1 MQPQPKT
8 IHIQYYAA
16 LREQRKCREET
27 VNTSAV
33 TPLEL
38 YKELKTQHK
47 FTLAENVLRVAINDE
62 FKDWTTPLQSGDRI
76 VFIPPVAGG

>member
-8 IHIQYYAA
+8 INIQYYAA

-27 VNTSAV
+27 VSTSAL
-33 TPLEL
+33 TPSDL
-38 YKELKTQHK
+38 YQELKAKHN
-47 FTLAENVLRVAINDE
+47 FSLSENILRVAINDE
-62 FKDWTTPLQSGDRI
+62 FKDWHTPLQSGDRI

>member
-1 MQPQPKT
+1 MKT

-16 LREQRKCREET
+16 LREQRKCTEET
-27 VNTSAV
+27 VQTSAI
-33 TPLEL
+33 TPSDL
-38 YKELKTQHK
+38 YKELKAK
-47 FTLAENVLRVAINDE
+47 YNFTLSENILRVAINDE